1 MNRIFARFP
10 DETVQITSACR
21 RKTGDPTF
29 DGDVLVCH
37 WFQIKQEVIVAK
49 HPFREADC
57 IFPVSSGNRGCKK
70 IQTILLILSN

>member
-37 WFQIKQEVIVAK
+37 WFQIEQGDYSCETPI
-49 HPFREADC
+49 PR
-57 IFPVSSGNRGCKK
+57 SGLYIPGFIWKPGMQK